1 MIEQTCERDEI
12 IKQNSN
18 LVYGICSK
26 YGNYMDKEDLHQV
39 GMMGLIKAYNNYDQS
54 KNTKFSTYAFPYV
67 VGEVS
72 KYVRENKAIKVSK
85 DLIRLGRKINEYI
98 DKHFEV
104 RGYKPSI
111 TDISKIL
118 EIKEEKVISALDAY
132 QMITKSLDEEVND
145 DGKVITL
152 LDLTPTKQVISNEQ
166 MLDLK
171 EAFKCL
177 DKQEQELLINRY
189 YKDLTQGEVAQIL
202 GVNQVYVSRLEK
214 KALSKMKNSMS
225 WVA

>member
-1 MIEQTCERDEI
+1 MIEQAYERNEVI
-12 IKQNSN
+12 NQNSK

-39 GMMGLIKAYNNYDQS
+39 GMMGLIKAYDNYDNT
-54 KNTKFSTYAFPYV
+54 KETKFSTYAFPYV

-98 DKHFEV
+98 DKHLAV

-111 TDISKIL
+111 SDIALML
-118 EIKEEKVISALDAY
+118 EVKEEKVISALDAY
-132 QMITKSLDEEVND
+132 GMVTKSLDEEVND
-145 DGKVITL
+145 DGKAITL
-152 LDLTPTKQVISNEQ
+152 LDLTPTKQRVSNEQ
-166 MLDLK
+166 MIDLK
-171 EAFKCL
+171 EAFECL
-177 DKQEQELLINRY
+177 SDQEKELLINRY
-189 YKDLTQGEVAQIL
+189 FKDLTQSEVAKLL

-214 KALSKMKNSMS
+214 KALSKMKSKMS
-225 WVA
+225 WAA

>member
-118 EIKEEKVISALDAY
+118 EIREEKVISALDAY